1 MDAPEKG
8 NLRPLTILAFSV
20 VLGIAAGL
28 PLIHRKNGLGLLAVL
43 LVTIA
48 TAFVLSAIFNSR
60 TSTNTESKEVRRREF
75 LMPILSVF
83 IGPILAVGGG
93 YISHLLSPMHPLD
106 VLPMLH
112 SLAVLGLFAG
122 AVVAFG
128 IWIAFLFS
136 GE

>member
-43 LVTIA
+43 LVTVA
-48 TAFVLSAIFNSR
+48 TAFVLSAIFTPK
-60 TSTNTESKEVRRREF
+60 TSTNGESKEVRRNDF

-83 IGPILAVGGG
+83 IGPIIAVGGG

-106 VLPMLH
+106 VLPMLY
-112 SLAVLGLFAG
+112 SLAVLGVFAG
-122 AVVAFG
+122 SVVAIG

-136 GE
+136 GV

>member
-43 LVTIA
+43 LVTVA

-60 TSTNTESKEVRRREF
+60 TSTNTESKEVRRRKF

-83 IGPILAVGGG
+83 IGPIIAVGGG
-93 YISHLLSPMHPLD
+93 YISHLLSPMHSLD
-106 VLPMLH
+106 VLPTLH

>member
-43 LVTIA
+43 LVTVA

-93 YISHLLSPMHPLD
+93 YISHLLSPMHSLD
-106 VLPMLH
+106 VLPTLH